1 MTSITSI
8 CECFFN
14 EEKRE
19 QSLKDKVLEEAEIS
33 YIDKIINSSN
43 IYVIKCFKLIFNFNN
58 LKKCYGAFIIIL
70 LMILQ
75 ISCTVYFYSKGLYLI
90 NKYIFE
96 LINKYIEFLSPKNKS
111 ITGKKSLKNK
121 NKSILITKNKNA
133 PPKVKSVIQNKS
145 FATETKTD
153 IKSSKHKKKVEFK
166 GGINLIINNNKNMK
180 VNHNYEFKKPYKYI
194 TNNDSKTPSIIVY
207 QESSSMTCKNA
218 LSNEK
223 MSNYIT
229 KNSIEFLET
238 SKNDI
243 DINFDEYLETQMD
256 DMDYD
261 EAIRKDKRKFCQSY
275 IDKLKDNQL
284 IINTFFSEEPIK
296 PKSIK
301 LILLSL
307 QIDLYF
313 FINGLFYDEEYIS
326 KIYHIEKETFFT
338 LAERFFDNLLY
349 AALAGI
355 IINYIIEF
363 FFIEETKIKKILKME
378 KENTLS
384 LKFEVIKILKS
395 IKLRYT
401 LFIIISFIITLI
413 TLVHSLCFNIVY
425 NHTMKEWLLFSLIIV
440 ISIQIG
446 SFLIYFL
453 QTSLRF
459 ISFKFKSEKLFKWSL

>member
-1 MTSITSI
+1 
-8 CECFFN
+8 
-14 EEKRE
+14 
-19 QSLKDKVLEEAEIS
+19 
-33 YIDKIINSSN
+33 
-43 IYVIKCFKLIFNFNN
+43 
-58 LKKCYGAFIIIL
+58 
-70 LMILQ
+70 MILQ

-133 PPKVKSVIQNKS
+133 PPKVKSVIQKKS
-145 FATETKTD
+145 LATETKND

-166 GGINLIINNNKNMK
+166 GGINLFINNNKNMK
-180 VNHNYEFKKPYKYI
+180 VNHNYEFKKPYKCI
-194 TNNDSKTPSIIVY
+194 TNNDSKTPSTIVY

-243 DINFDEYLETQMD
+243 DINFDEYLETQID

-301 LILLSL
+301 LILLAL

-326 KIYHIEKETFFT
+326 KIYHIEKETFLT

-440 ISIQIG
+440 ISIQLG

-453 QTSLRF
+453 QTCLRF